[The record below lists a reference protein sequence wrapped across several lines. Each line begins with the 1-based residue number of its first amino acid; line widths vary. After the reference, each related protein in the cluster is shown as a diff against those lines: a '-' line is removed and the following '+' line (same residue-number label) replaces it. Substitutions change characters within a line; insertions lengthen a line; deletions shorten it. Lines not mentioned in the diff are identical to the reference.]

1 MAAIIRR
8 YAVLV
13 VLVNLMAVQLVH
25 AAAEPIK
32 VLMLGDSITAGF
44 GLQAGESLPSR
55 LEAKLRTDGHDVQ
68 IINAGVSGDTTA
80 AGLARVDWVL
90 GGKPDFAIVELGAND
105 MLRGVDPAIT
115 KKNLDAILT
124 KLAEARIPTLLIG
137 MKAGRNLGAEYAQ
150 AFDALYTE
158 LAQKY
163 DIALYPFV
171 LDGVALD
178 PALNQGDGLHPNARG
193 VAVMVDRMAPY
204 VVRLLQRSNG

>member
-1 MAAIIRR
+1 VGAIIRR
-8 YAVLV
+8 YAVPVL
-13 VLVNLMAVQLVH
+13 LVNLMALHLSH
-25 AAAEPIK
+25 ALAEPMR

-44 GLQAGESLPSR
+44 GLPASEALPAQ
-55 LEAKLRTDGHDVQ
+55 LEAKLRADGLDVH

-80 AGLARVDWVL
+80 AGLARLDWVM
-90 GGKPDFAIVELGAND
+90 GDKPAFAIVELGAND

-124 KLAEARIPTLLIG
+124 KLAAAKVPTLLVG
-137 MKAGRNLGAEYAQ
+137 MKAGRNLGAEYTQ
-150 AFDALYTE
+150 AFDGLYTE

-163 DIALYPFV
+163 GIDLYPFV
-171 LDGVALD
+171 FDGVALD